1 MSSVS
6 QPLND
11 LLDAGNDDLSSELAL
26 VLERYLED
34 LEQKRSPDVEALL
47 AAHPQHA
54 ESLRAYLASINFLYQ
69 AGGQHSGP
77 DATTAAGPSRALG
90 DYRMLREVG
99 RGGMGV
105 VYEAE
110 QISLGRRVALK
121 VLPFAAVLDQRQLAR
136 FKNEAQ
142 AAAQLH
148 HPNIVPVFSVGC
160 ERGVHFYAMQYIE
173 GQSLE
178 QMVREL
184 RQRQRFSQ
192 SLKLGADL
200 PSTLPGATPVLSQ
213 AEPPTEASSA
223 GSTRCGRSTQRQYR
237 VSGEPRSCHAREH
250 YQTVARLGIEAA
262 EALEHAHGIGIVH
275 RDIKPSN
282 LLLDET
288 CKLWITDFGLA
299 RFQTD
304 AGLTVSGEL
313 VGTVRYMSPEQLR
326 CKPGLVDQRTD
337 IYSLGAT
344 LYELATLRAAFPTDN
359 PQELMR
365 QIEGAEPASPRRI
378 DRFIPKDLE
387 TIILKAMS
395 KLREDRYTTAAD
407 MAADLRRFLAGRPA
421 LARRPTRLERAC
433 RWAQRHTRLV
443 AASTTMA
450 ALLLGSLT
458 IGMLLLARQ
467 KDRTE
472 RALLE
477 ARENFDR
484 AEENLQQACQVV
496 DLFCTRVAGQL
507 ADAPGFQP
515 LRQELLNSALGYY
528 RDFIDQAAD
537 NAEVH
542 TELARAYFR
551 VGEISEQLSDEA
563 KAIEAYRDARQRFAA
578 LATGSSDPTVEAD
591 LALCDNNLGLLLA
604 RLENAADARA
614 AYSQAIQR
622 QQRLLAQHPALLR
635 VRAELATSYNNLG
648 LLNSQ
653 HGQRDEAGKW
663 YEQALSLQQAQVER
677 APRAMQPRS
686 DLAATYNNLGFLYSA
701 SDIERAHQAYRRA
714 VELQREL
721 VEEFDQAHR
730 FKSDLALTLNNLG
743 ALESRTGASDAA
755 AESYRAA
762 ARLQQR
768 LLQSSPLASGY
779 RRDLAVTHNNL
790 GFLHHRLK
798 RYDDALAAF
807 QQARTIL
814 SDLVSDHPQRAGYRS
829 SLGGVHNNIGMV
841 QEALGDATEAIDA
854 YQQAIDEQQQALAA
868 QPGSAR
874 YREFLSMHYVNLGR
888 MLRRTE
894 SWQPAREVA
903 LQRKQLWSGDAQQL
917 YHVAC
922 ELAQAAGGM
931 EPSSQQAC
939 LAEAW
944 QALEESYEAG
954 FKDFER
960 LQTADELALLRRQ
973 PHVARQMSV
982 WAENH

>member
-1 MSSVS
+1 MSSIS
-6 QPLND
+6 QPLNE
-11 LLDAGNDDLSSELAL
+11 LLDADAGDLSPELAAL
-26 VLERYLED
+26 LEHYLED
-34 LEQKRSPDVEALL
+34 LEEGRSPDIEALL
-47 AAHPQHA
+47 AAHPEQA
-54 ESLRAYLASINFLYQ
+54 ASLRAYLASINFLYQ
-69 AGGQHSGP
+69 AGGHRTEQE
-77 DATTAAGPSRALG
+77 ATAAGTARTLG

-184 RQRQRFSQ
+184 RQRQRFGQ
-192 SLKLGADL
+192 SLRLGTDL
-200 PSTLPGATPVLSQ
+200 PSTLAGAMPAADPLQSQEELLS
-213 AEPPTEASSA
+213 TCT
-223 GSTRCGRSTQRQYR
+223 TRCGRSTQRQYMHHATR
-237 VSGEPRSCHAREH
+237 RSCHGREH
-250 YQTVARLGIEAA
+250 FETVARLGIQAA
-262 EALEHAHGIGIVH
+262 EALEHAHALGIVH

-282 LLLDET
+282 LMLDET

-365 QIEGAEPASPRRI
+365 QIANCEPPAPRRI
-378 DRFIPKDLE
+378 DRATPRDLE

-395 KLREDRYTTAAD
+395 KLRDDRYTTAAEL
-407 MAADLRRFLAGRPA
+407 AADLRRFLDGQPA

-443 AASTTMA
+443 AVSTTMA
-450 ALLLGSLT
+450 LLLLGSLSV
-458 IGMLLLARQ
+458 GMLLLSRQ

-472 RALLE
+472 QALWT
-477 ARENFDR
+477 ASENFNR
-484 AEENLQQACQVV
+484 AEANLQQARQVV

-515 LRQELLNSALGYY
+515 LRRELLNEALSYY
-528 RDFIDQAAD
+528 QSFIDQAAGD
-537 NAEVH
+537 ATVQA
-542 TELARAYFR
+542 ELARAFFR
-551 VGEISEQLSDEA
+551 VGEINEQLSEEA
-563 KAIEAYRDARQRFAA
+563 KALEAYREAENRFTQLAA
-578 LATGSSDPTVEAD
+578 GSHSPAVEAD
-591 LALCDNNLGLLLA
+591 LALCDNNIGLLLSRQGKFEA
-604 RLENAADARA
+604 SRA
-614 AYSQAIQR
+614 AFTQAIDR
-622 QQRLLAQHPALLR
+622 QQRLMQAHPSLGR
-635 VRAELATSYNNLG
+635 VRGELATSYNNLG
-648 LLNSQ
+648 LLLSQ
-653 HGQRDEAGKW
+653 SGHAERAREW
-663 YEQALSLQQAQVER
+663 YERAITLQQALVGQNPQ
-677 APRAMQPRS
+677 AIQPRS
-686 DLAATYNNLGFLYSA
+686 DLAATYNNLGYLYST
-701 SDIERAHQAYRRA
+701 SDVDRAREIYQRA
-714 VELQREL
+714 AALQRQL
-721 VEEFDQAHR
+721 VAESGTSPR
-730 FKSDLALTLNNLG
+730 FKSDLALTLNNVG
-743 ALESRTGASDAA
+743 ALESLAGASDAA
-755 AESYRAA
+755 AASYQSAA
-762 ARLQQR
+762 QLQEE
-768 LLQSSPLASGY
+768 LAQSSPLASGY

-790 GFLHHRLK
+790 GFLHHRLR
-798 RYDDALAAF
+798 RYDEALAAF
-807 QQARTIL
+807 ERGRTIL
-814 SDLVSDHPQRAGYRS
+814 AQLVSDHPRVTSYRS

-841 QEALGDATEAIDA
+841 HEACGQSAEAIEA
-854 YQQAIDEQQQALAA
+854 YRRAANQQQAALAERP
-868 QPGSAR
+868 QSQR

-888 MLRRTE
+888 LLRQT
-894 SWQPAREVA
+894 SQWQQAREIA
-903 LQRKQLWSGDAQQL
+903 GERKQLWPRDAQQL

-922 ELAQAAGGM
+922 ELAQAATGLD
-931 EPSSQQAC
+931 ESEQSAC
-939 LAEAW
+939 LQEAW
-944 QALEESYEAG
+944 QALEESHEAG
-954 FKDFER
+954 FEDFER

-973 PHVARQMSV
+973 PHLARQMNS
-982 WAENH
+982 WAEHH